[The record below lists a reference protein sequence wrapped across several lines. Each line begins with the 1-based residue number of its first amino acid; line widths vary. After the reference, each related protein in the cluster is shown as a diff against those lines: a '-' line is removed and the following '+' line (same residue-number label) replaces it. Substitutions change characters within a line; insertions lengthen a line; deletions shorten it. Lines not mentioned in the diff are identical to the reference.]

1 MVPELPLPSGRRAD
15 LTALGR
21 NGLLWIVEVKSS
33 VEDFRADRKWEDY
46 RLHADRVLFAVAPD
60 FPVELLPEDAG
71 LILADGHGAEL
82 QREGVAGALA
92 APTRKVMTLR
102 FARAARRA
110 DDAALRSAGARP
122 DGSLE
127 GTQGGTGRRRL
138 RAIRLETP
146 CPRHAR
152 PCAGHPR
159 ILRGRWSSRGCPG

>member
-1 MVPELPLPSGRRAD
+1 MTAPLLRPVLPPVDGRQSERALAIARGTTRLLAALDFAVVPELPLPSGRRAD

-60 FPVELLPEDAG
+60 FPVALLPEDAG

-102 FARAARRA
+102 FARAA
-110 DDAALRSAGARP
+110 AARMTLLCDPQARGLT
-122 DGSLE
+122 DL
-127 GTQGGTGRRRL
+127 
-138 RAIRLETP
+138 
-146 CPRHAR
+146 
-152 PCAGHPR
+152 
-159 ILRGRWSSRGCPG
+159 

>member
-1 MVPELPLPSGRRAD
+1 MTAPFLRPVLPPVDGRQSERALAIARGTTRLLAALDFAVVPELPLPSGRRAD

-102 FARAARRA
+102 FARAA
-110 DDAALRSAGARP
+110 AARMTLLCDPQARGLT
-122 DGSLE
+122 DL
-127 GTQGGTGRRRL
+127 
-138 RAIRLETP
+138 
-146 CPRHAR
+146 
-152 PCAGHPR
+152 
-159 ILRGRWSSRGCPG
+159 

>member
-1 MVPELPLPSGRRAD
+1 MTAPLLRPVLPPVDGRQSERALAIARGTTRLLAALDFAVVPELSLHSGRRAD

-82 QREGVAGALA
+82 QREGVAGSLA

-102 FARAARRA
+102 FARAA
-110 DDAALRSAGARP
+110 AARMTLLCDPQARGLT
-122 DGSLE
+122 DL
-127 GTQGGTGRRRL
+127 
-138 RAIRLETP
+138 
-146 CPRHAR
+146 
-152 PCAGHPR
+152 
-159 ILRGRWSSRGCPG
+159 